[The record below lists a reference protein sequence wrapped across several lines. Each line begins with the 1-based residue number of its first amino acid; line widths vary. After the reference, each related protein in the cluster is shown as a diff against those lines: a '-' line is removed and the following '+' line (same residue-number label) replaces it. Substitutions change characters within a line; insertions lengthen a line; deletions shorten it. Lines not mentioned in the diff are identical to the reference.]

1 MTPII
6 TLEEHYVSSAVR
18 NASETDHYADFPSQI
33 VSKLNTL
40 AAERLQD
47 LDNGHVSLQVI
58 SHGPGTQP
66 PHLCKAAND
75 ELTSAIAANPT
86 RFAGFALLPMAEPA
100 LAAEELERCI
110 TQLRGFVGA
119 LIDNHTNGR
128 FYDDRKFWP
137 VFEKAQSLDVPIYI
151 HPSYPDEETG
161 AAAHYRGNYD
171 DRIADAL
178 GAYGWGWHSDT
189 ALSILRLYAA
199 GLFDTYPNI
208 KIIIGHM
215 GEMLPFQLERVIAIA
230 SRFGRQRG
238 LRDVWTQNIWVTTS
252 GMFAL
257 APLACLLQTMPIER
271 VLYSVDYPFSANEKG
286 FAFLEEIKKSGLI
299 KEGEEWEKFLYKNA
313 QELLKVKV

>member
-18 NASETDHYADFPSQI
+18 NASDTDHYAQFPPPI

-58 SHGPGTQP
+58 SHGPGAQP
-66 PHLCKAAND
+66 PQLCKAAND
-75 ELTSAIAANPT
+75 ELASAVAANPT
-86 RFAGFALLPMAEPA
+86 RFAAFALLPMAEPG
-100 LAAEELERCI
+100 LAVEELERCVI
-110 TQLRGFVGA
+110 EHRFVGA
-119 LIDNHTNGR
+119 LVDNHTNGQ

-137 VFEKAQSLDVPIYI
+137 VFEKAQDLDVPIYI
-151 HPSYPDEETG
+151 HPSYPDEKTG
-161 AAAHYRGNYD
+161 VAAHYRGNYD
-171 DRIADAL
+171 DRIGDAL

-189 ALSILRLYAA
+189 ALSILKLYAA
-199 GLFDTYPNI
+199 GLFDALPNV

-286 FAFLEEIKKSGLI
+286 YAFLEEIKKSGLI

>member
-1 MTPII
+1 
-6 TLEEHYVSSAVR
+6 
-18 NASETDHYADFPSQI
+18 
-33 VSKLNTL
+33 
-40 AAERLQD
+40 
-47 LDNGHVSLQVI
+47 
-58 SHGPGTQP
+58 
-66 PHLCKAAND
+66 LCQAAND
-75 ELTSAIAANPT
+75 ELASAISANPT
-86 RFAGFALLPMAEPA
+86 RLAGFALLPMAEPA
-100 LAAEELERCI
+100 LAAEELKRCI
-110 TQLRGFVGA
+110 TRHKFVGA
-119 LIDNHTNGR
+119 LIDNHTNGQ

-137 VFEKAQSLDVPIYI
+137 VFAKAQELDVPIYI
-151 HPSYPDEETG
+151 HPSYPDEEFG
-161 AAAHYRGNYD
+161 AAHYRGNYD
-171 DRIADAL
+171 DRIAVAL

-230 SRFGRQRG
+230 ARFGRQRG

-257 APLACLLQTMPIER
+257 APLACLLQTLPIER

-286 FAFLEEIKKSGLI
+286 FAFLEEVKKSGLI
-299 KEGEEWEKFLYKNA
+299 KEGEEWERFLYKNA